1 MWHRATSNSVLI
13 ISLTENIISVIT
25 ISFHIG
31 SFLPSQDNK
40 ILGSLQQQKEE
51 RL

>member
-1 MWHRATSNSVLI
+1 MGHRATSNSVLV
-13 ISLTENIISVIT
+13 ISLTEIT
-25 ISFHIG
+25 TSFHIG